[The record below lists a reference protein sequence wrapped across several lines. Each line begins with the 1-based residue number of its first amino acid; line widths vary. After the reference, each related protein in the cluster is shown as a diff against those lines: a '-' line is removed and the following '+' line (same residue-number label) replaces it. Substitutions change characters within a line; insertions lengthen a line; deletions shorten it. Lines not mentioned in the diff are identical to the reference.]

1 MSSELKVDTISE
13 KTSANGVTIDGV
25 NLKDSVVKTDTISE
39 KTSAAGVTIDGLLI
53 KDGGIS
59 AITQGVTEYD
69 SWQLNSNLTASADPI
84 TNFDRPDGTLQVKI
98 GTGMSYSSG
107 IWTFPSTGIWEVR
120 AELLYSQS
128 ANQQYGNV
136 KLYATDDNGSAWD
149 EIAYNGYRASSNS
162 VGSGT
167 IRALLDIED
176 VSTDKVKWAYE
187 DYNGSCNLLGESTK
201 NRSHF
206 TYIRIGDT

>member
-1 MSSELKVDTISE
+1 MSTVQVDAINEST
-13 KTSANGVTIDGV
+13 TNAGVTVDGV
-25 NLKDSVVKTDTISE
+25 LIKDNAVNTDTISE

-69 SWQLNSNLTASADPI
+69 SWQLNSNLTASVNPI
-84 TNFDRPDGTLQVKI
+84 TNFDRPDGTLQTYI
-98 GTGMSYSSG
+98 GTGMSHSSG

-149 EIAYNGYRASSNS
+149 EIAYNGYRASSNA

-187 DYNGSCNLLGESTK
+187 DYSGSCNLLGESTK

-206 TYIRIGDT
+206 TFIRIGDT

>member
-1 MSSELKVDTISE
+1 MSSEIKVDTISE

-39 KTSAAGVTIDGLLI
+39 KTSAAGVTIDGVLI
-53 KDGGIS
+53 KDGVV
-59 AITQGVTEYD
+59 ANATVTEYD
-69 SWQLNSNLTASADPI
+69 SWQLNSNLTASAAPI

-98 GTGMSYSSG
+98 GTGMSISSG
-107 IWTFPSTGIWEVR
+107 IFTFPSTGIWEVR

-128 ANQQYGNV
+128 ADQQYVNV
-136 KLYATDDNGSAWD
+136 KLYATDDDGSAWD
-149 EIAYNGYRASSNS
+149 EIAYNGYRASNNS

-176 VSTDKVKWAYE
+176 VSTDKVKWEFE
-187 DYNGSCNLLGESTK
+187 DADGSGSLLGESTR

-206 TYIRIGDT
+206 TFIRIGDT